1 MASEKENDQ
10 QLKTFFTEEYQS
22 LKAYVH
28 SRIEDSTDRDAED
41 IIQDVALKVLS
52 RRQIVPINNIAGFFY
67 HSIKNRII
75 DILRKKEKHT
85 HAEDDF
91 EKQFLEFVDLFYN
104 ESSNSYSEKMK
115 TELKHAIF
123 NLKPHYRDI
132 ILAVDIEGYTY
143 KEISEETGIPEGTL
157 LSRRHRA
164 ISQLHKKLEHKKD
177 IIN

>member
-1 MASEKENDQ
+1 MASETDNDQ
-10 QLKTFFTEEYQS
+10 QLKTFFTEEYHS

-75 DILRKKEKHT
+75 DVLRKKEKHT
-85 HAEDDF
+85 HAENDF
-91 EKQFLEFVDLFYN
+91 EKQFTEFLNLFYS
-104 ESSNSYSEKMK
+104 ESDNSYSEKMK
-115 TELKHAIF
+115 LELKHAIF
-123 NLKPHYRDI
+123 NLKPPYRDI

-143 KEISEETGIPEGTL
+143 KEISEETGILEGTL